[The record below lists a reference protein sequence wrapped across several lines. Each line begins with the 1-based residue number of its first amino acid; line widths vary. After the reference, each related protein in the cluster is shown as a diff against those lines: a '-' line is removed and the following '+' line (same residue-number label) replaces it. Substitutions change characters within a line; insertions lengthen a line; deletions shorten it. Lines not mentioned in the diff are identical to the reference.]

1 MLLSLT
7 YPGLVLSAGFLNDT
21 ITLIFTPLTLS
32 LTLSLG
38 LNPIAY
44 LLSVAG
50 ATNIGS
56 VVILSGNLVVC
67 QELIDGFIRCHFD
80 SSFF

>member
-1 MLLSLT
+1 VLLSLT

-56 VVILSGNLVVC
+56 VVIHRSLVKELEIGRNLP
-67 QELIDGFIRCHFD
+67 
-80 SSFF
+80 

>member
-56 VVILSGNLVVC
+56 VVIHRSLVKELEIGRNLP
-67 QELIDGFIRCHFD
+67 
-80 SSFF
+80 